1 MSCFVLLYQWKQAAC
16 VFLCVWTLSLHTVFG
31 RLIHTV
37 KCVVILAAM
46 LHSIVW
52 IFLHV
57 FIHCTVMDIGMVS
70 SLELLLMVLLWV
82 FWCTSTS
89 HLWKHVCRACTSQW
103 HCWVKSSH
111 ELEEQEEKRW
121 VQSVNELMGASLTY
135 HWSQAVGMA
144 SFHRYHQTAFQ
155 PGLSYPRLNF
165 KEQVSEPE
173 GGEQQENSRKGHFRN
188 VQCMIVKIGCYWFSH
203 VHVFETLPWVRLAYS
218 CLKFPV
224 ANGM

>member
-1 MSCFVLLYQWKQAAC
+1 MSCFILLYQWKQAAC

-57 FIHCTVMDIGMVS
+57 FIHYIVMGIGMVP

-89 HLWKHVCRACTSQW
+89 HLWKHVCQACTSQW
-103 HCWVKSSH
+103 YCWVKSSH
-111 ELEEQEEKRW
+111 ELEEQEKRW
-121 VQSVNELMGASLTY
+121 VQSVNELMGARWWEWPAFTGTTKQLSNLVCLTQG
-135 HWSQAVGMA
+135 WILRSTWEWARRWIATRKQQE
-144 SFHRYHQTAFQ
+144 RAFQ
-155 PGLSYPRLNF
+155 KCAVYDCQNWLLL
-165 KEQVSEPE
+165 V
-173 GGEQQENSRKGHFRN
+173 
-188 VQCMIVKIGCYWFSH
+188 
-203 VHVFETLPWVRLAYS
+203 
-218 CLKFPV
+218 
-224 ANGM
+224 